1 MRNEIF
7 MHNNI
12 QRTVTQLS
20 KFQAAPDRNISHQSM
35 EGVNGNNTSMAGM
48 NQTLAIDCG
57 LMSEEIE
64 NTYMS
69 CSFWMEGVLIICTS
83 KKIGEYLLNLYQNI
97 LFKYDLF
104 IH

>member
-1 MRNEIF
+1 
-7 MHNNI
+7 
-12 QRTVTQLS
+12 
-20 KFQAAPDRNISHQSM
+20 M
-35 EGVNGNNTSMAGM
+35 EEVHENNTLMAGM
-48 NQTLAIDCG
+48 NETLAIDCG

>member
-1 MRNEIF
+1 
-7 MHNNI
+7 
-12 QRTVTQLS
+12 
-20 KFQAAPDRNISHQSM
+20 M
-35 EGVNGNNTSMAGM
+35 EEVHENNTLMAGM

-83 KKIGEYLLNLYQNI
+83 KNICEHLSYLYQNLKISYINIKI
-97 LFKYDLF
+97 LLLLTNIINLF
-104 IH
+104 